1 MKYSQSIGIA
11 AALLLIAACFMPW
24 AYYPDLQ
31 KEFTGFF
38 SEQNAYGRPGKL
50 IVALS
55 VLAIVFFLI
64 PRIWAKRSNI
74 FLGAVILAFSIKSY
88 ILFTACYNGTCP
100 DKKLGIFLVV
110 IAPVIMIAA
119 AILPN
124 MKVREKV

>member
-50 IVALS
+50 LVALS
-55 VLAIVFFLI
+55 ILAIVFFLI

-88 ILFTACYNGTCP
+88 ILFTACYKGTCP

-124 MKVREKV
+124 MSVKDKG